1 MIFVQE
7 NLPVPVAVR
16 PHGVREEVQLEPQL
30 VQVLPLQ
37 TGDVQP
43 LLQKLC
49 QVIISGNI
57 SHDNPLLLQIRHR
70 PAQDPLLRDQQVRLQ
85 LPGQDDQADK
95 E

>member
-16 PHGVREEVQLEPQL
+16 PLGVREEVQLEPQL
-30 VQVLPLQ
+30 VQVLPLE

-49 QVIISGNI
+49 QV
-57 SHDNPLLLQIRHR
+57 NP
-70 PAQDPLLRDQQVRLQ
+70 
-85 LPGQDDQADK
+85 
-95 E
+95 

>member
-30 VQVLPLQ
+30 VQVFPLQ

-43 LLQKLC
+43 LL
-49 QVIISGNI
+49 
-57 SHDNPLLLQIRHR
+57 
-70 PAQDPLLRDQQVRLQ
+70 
-85 LPGQDDQADK
+85 
-95 E
+95 

>member
-16 PHGVREEVQLEPQL
+16 PLGVREEVQLEPQL

-43 LLQKLC
+43 LLQKLWE
-49 QVIISGNI
+49 VIADLLVQNNIVNFAILSGP
-57 SHDNPLLLQIRHR
+57 SLSSIR
-70 PAQDPLLRDQQVRLQ
+70 PIVMV
-85 LPGQDDQADK
+85 
-95 E
+95 